1 MGGKSSGYCYTNMK
15 AMNLY
20 IDHTLL
26 KPEATEAD
34 IKKLCAEAREYQFY
48 SVCVNSSYVELAAME
63 LSGSQTKVCAVVGF
77 PLGAME
83 LNSKAFEADQACLH
97 GAKEIDMVIHVGA
110 LKEGRFEYVT
120 NDIAAVVSVAADYD
134 AIVKVILETCLL
146 TKEEIVKACELAVKA
161 GADFVKTS
169 TGFSTGGAT
178 AEDVA
183 LMRAT
188 VGNQAQV
195 KASGGIRDIQKAKEM
210 IAAGADRLGTSASIA
225 IVQGAK
231 EGANA
236 GSDSY

>member
-1 MGGKSSGYCYTNMK
+1 LVKFMQLQQTMK
-15 AMNLY
+15 PMNLY

-34 IKKLCAEAREYQFY
+34 IRKLCAEAREYHFY
-48 SVCVNSSYVELAAME
+48 SVCVNSSYVELASME

-97 GAKEIDMVIHVGA
+97 GATEIDMVIHVGA
-110 LKEGRFEYVT
+110 LKEGRFDYVA

-134 AIVKVILETCLL
+134 AKVKVILETCLL
-146 TKEEIVKACELAVKA
+146 TKEEIVKACELSVQA

-169 TGFSTGGAT
+169 TGFSTSGAA
-178 AEDVA
+178 AEDVS

-188 VGNQAQV
+188 VGDRAQV
-195 KASGGIRDIQKAKEM
+195 KASGGIRDIEKAKEM

-225 IVQGAK
+225 IVLGAK
-231 EGANA
+231 AETDGDK
-236 GSDSY
+236 GTY